1 MEMWRD
7 EKSCSIALR
16 CKVLGIS
23 FSIPLLATLILPRVG
38 VLVSKLVRISAAWL
52 VGLKPLPVG
61 APLDVVV
68 VCDWPL
74 KPLLE
79 VVSAA
84 FPAKDIRKVLAASF
98 RQLDKEA
105 RIGSVH
111 RGGVRGGNGDCLHH
125 RLVCGYIRPR
135 RQFES
140 RSDVIPL
147 NRQSAFCH
155 CATPLLLAKL
165 T

>member
-1 MEMWRD
+1 MRG
-7 EKSCSIALR
+7 KYKISYIALR

-23 FSIPLLATLILPRVG
+23 LSIPLLATLILARVG
-38 VLVSKLVRISAAWL
+38 VLVSELVGVSATRL
-52 VGLKPLPVG
+52 VGLKPLPIG

-98 RQLDKEA
+98 GQLDKEA

-140 RSDVIPL
+140 RSGVIPPKETV
-147 NRQSAFCH
+147 CV
-155 CATPLLLAKL
+155 LLLCHSSPSS
-165 T
+165 